1 MFPKNPIFFGS
12 LEIFEIIELI
22 TKKASPA
29 PKVSIGFLVS
39 AGGILYYFHMMY
51 KHHFFQM

>member
-39 AGGILYYFHMMY
+39 AGEYIILFPYDV
-51 KHHFFQM
+51 